1 MKYSV
6 PTNDKDIARKY
17 TKDTYSIMNALPF
30 PCPEKRPFGAV
41 IHPKYVFNNIVA
53 LDLDIKTYDNDED
66 WTDDRGNYTEE
77 FYQKWHAK
85 IREMKEN
92 GIIS

>member
-30 PCPEKRPFGAV
+30 PCPEKYPFGAV

-53 LDLDIKTYDNDED
+53 LDLDIKTYDNDKD
-66 WTDDRGNYTEE
+66 WTDDCGNYTGE
-77 FYQKWHAK
+77 FYRKWHAK